1 MEASF
6 GVFGAPVM
14 LAAASL
20 LLSTSVGFAAGLE
33 LHGFVQ
39 GDYSARVT
47 GLRPPGGSDFILA
60 EERVQ
65 LSANGA
71 AQSGRAAFSA
81 KTDLIHDSI
90 TDESD
95 LEVRE
100 AYLDLSGGPIEARI
114 GRQIVTWG
122 TGDLLFINDV
132 FPKDWVA
139 LFAGRP
145 LEYLKVGSDALKV
158 SAYWSGVQLE
168 TVVTPF
174 FEPDRLPSGDRFVM
188 RNPFGDGT
196 VTTLREPAAR
206 VDDPELAF
214 RAAKTWI
221 GWEWALYAARGFYR
235 TPAPAPFNDP
245 ATIELRFP
253 RRHLYGASVQ
263 GAHLGGVVHAE
274 AGYYDSRD
282 DAEGDD
288 PFVPN
293 SQALLLAG
301 YKRAIGRSVMTG
313 LQLYGERM
321 VDYDRYRSNLP
332 PGMPEQDRLRT
343 LVTGRFTWLSNYQ
356 TWRVSLFGY
365 WSPSDVDY
373 YLIPEVW
380 RSLADGVWVAVGSN
394 VFGGKDSTTF
404 FGQLDR
410 NDNAYAAMRYEF

>member
-1 MEASF
+1 
-6 GVFGAPVM
+6 V

-20 LLSTSVGFAAGLE
+20 ALWAGAPSAAGLE

-65 LSANGA
+65 LSGNGA
-71 AQSGRAAFSA
+71 TQNGRAAFSA
-81 KTDLIHDSI
+81 KTDLIHDSL

-100 AYLDLSGGPIEARI
+100 AYLDLSGGPFEARI

-168 TVVTPF
+168 MVATPF
-174 FEPDRLPSGDRFVM
+174 FEADRLPSGDRFVM
-188 RNPFGDGT
+188 RNPFGDDAT
-196 VTTLREPAAR
+196 PALREPAAR
-206 VDDPELAF
+206 VDDPELAL
-214 RAAKTWI
+214 RASRAWF

-235 TPAPAPFNDP
+235 SPAPEPSEDP
-245 ATIELRFP
+245 EAIALRFP

-263 GAHLGGVVHAE
+263 GAHLGGIVHAE

-282 DAEGDD
+282 DREGDD

-293 SQALLLAG
+293 SQSLFLAG

-313 LQLYGERM
+313 VQVYGERM
-321 VDYDRYRSNLP
+321 LDHDRYRSSLA

-373 YLIPEVW
+373 YVIPEVW

-394 VFGGKDSTTF
+394 LFGGKEDTTF
-404 FGQLDR
+404 FGQFDR
-410 NDNAYAAMRYEF
+410 NDNAYLALRYEF